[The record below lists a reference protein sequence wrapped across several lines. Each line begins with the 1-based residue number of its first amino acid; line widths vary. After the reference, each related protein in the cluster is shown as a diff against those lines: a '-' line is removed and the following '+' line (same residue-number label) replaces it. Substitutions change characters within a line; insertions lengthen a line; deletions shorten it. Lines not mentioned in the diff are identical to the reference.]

1 MQVWYPNILSMSIKS
16 PILLSLRKDPLKYP
30 KEKIHPL
37 VQNKTLQLVAW
48 TVSGLNYKRREFL
61 RQFLT
66 LSLCQ
71 EDQVLIQIMNQLGES
86 GLLGVLEIFFWFME
100 KNLLIYT
107 SKDSNTGLLVKIDV
121 QIWLW
126 WTGARKACRR
136 MECVLCLQEFL
147 IADPTT
153 KILFH
158 LEFQAIDIL
167 RKVWGRN

>member
-86 GLLGVLEIFFWFME
+86 GLLGVLEIFF
-100 KNLLIYT
+100 
-107 SKDSNTGLLVKIDV
+107 
-121 QIWLW
+121 
-126 WTGARKACRR
+126 
-136 MECVLCLQEFL
+136 
-147 IADPTT
+147 
-153 KILFH
+153 
-158 LEFQAIDIL
+158 
-167 RKVWGRN
+167 

>member
-37 VQNKTLQLVAW
+37 VQNKTLQRVAW
-48 TVSGLNYKRREFL
+48 TVSGLNYKRKEFL

-71 EDQVLIQIMNQLGES
+71 EDQVLIHIMIQLGES
-86 GLLGVLEIFFWFME
+86 GLLGVLEFFFLLFME
-100 KNLLIYT
+100 KYVLIYT

-121 QIWLW
+121 QIWL
-126 WTGARKACRR
+126 
-136 MECVLCLQEFL
+136 
-147 IADPTT
+147 
-153 KILFH
+153 
-158 LEFQAIDIL
+158 
-167 RKVWGRN
+167 